1 MLRPP
6 LLTAT
11 GRDDE
16 AAATPHAD
24 SQQTGEASGEV
35 EPRRRAPVRAST
47 TQCRDQ
53 VLFMLEQEN
62 FSTSIST
69 PGLC

>member
-1 MLRPP
+1 MQRSS

-16 AAATPHAD
+16 AAATPHAH

-35 EPRRRAPVRAST
+35 GPRRRAPVRAST
-47 TQCRDQ
+47 TRRRAGIGR
-53 VLFMLEQEN
+53 VVER
-62 FSTSIST
+62 
-69 PGLC
+69 